1 MSIYEKEGAKPC
13 ISTCTLGESEDM
25 LLQNIRLLVHSQGL
39 CIEWRIFNLEAIVA
53 IHCRLAISKGRRFDQ
68 GGG

>member
-1 MSIYEKEGAKPC
+1 
-13 ISTCTLGESEDM
+13 M

-53 IHCRLAISKGRRFDQ
+53 IHCRLAISKGGRFDQ